1 MPAEKTLKAQGIPHK
16 IVPEP
21 KHISPDC
28 GVCIR
33 VDDEHLKRAGKAL
46 DGTVKVLDIR
56 MIPSGTKGELFLRD
70 PESRIIIP
78 MGPSRWYDMT
88 ITKNRDWSHGVAGD
102 RPWDGKGNA
111 DMAAMH
117 FTRVYSIERRRYEE
131 SQ

>member
-1 MPAEKTLKAQGIPHK
+1 
-16 IVPEP
+16 
-21 KHISPDC
+21 
-28 GVCIR
+28 VCIR

-46 DGTVKVLDIR
+46 DGPVKVLDIR

-88 ITKNRDWSHGVAGD
+88 ITKNRTGLMG
-102 RPWDGKGNA
+102 RGRQTMDGKGNA